1 MNFEQL
7 LAALGKLQGGAD
19 LVSALTAIMAAKDA
33 EVSTALSKSKTGSK
47 EQKELDKKLKTTE
60 AQLAKVLDHLGIDAD
75 DDLDEA
81 LAAAGKAN
89 KKGGDEALQKRL
101 DKLEKDRKAEKAA
114 LEQQLTDERGKR
126 QSATKRSELLKALTD
141 HKAARPD
148 DLVELLLGKIEISE
162 DDSLTFSDEK
172 GTAVKVTDGVK
183 SWLTARPEFVKNSQN
198 PGGGS
203 GAGGGNSSGSGGG
216 DANPLSGA
224 ALAKQTAT
232 NTKAALTGQAHF
244 FGANG

>member
-7 LAALGKLQGGAD
+7 LAALAKLQGGAE
-19 LVSALTAIMAAKDA
+19 LAAALTAIMAAKDA

-60 AQLAKVLDHLGIDAD
+60 AQLVKVLDHLGIDAD

-81 LAAAGKAN
+81 LAAASKAG

-114 LEQQLTDERGKR
+114 LEQQLADERGKR
-126 QSATKRSELLKALTD
+126 QSTTKRAELLKALID
-141 HKAARPD
+141 HKAARPED
-148 DLVELLLGKIEISE
+148 MVELLLSRVEIG
-162 DDSLTFSDEK
+162 DDESLTFTDEK
-172 GTAVKVTDGVK
+172 GTPVKVPDGVK

-203 GAGGGNSSGSGGG
+203 VTGGGTSG
-216 DANPLSGA
+216 DAGDGNPLSGA
-224 ALAKQTAT
+224 ALAKQAAT